1 MRLKYTAS
9 LLGSA
14 LSLAVVHAQEPKA
27 IPPGTPVTIVV
38 SPAAPA
44 APDVSISLLKRTG
57 HVTPNKSKCT
67 HTGGGNIDV
76 QQPSPDTLVVT
87 MTGVAVAYGT
97 PFNPGQ
103 AGMTF
108 DLTQCFEVSFDKPTV
123 KAAKLTIEGRVIGML
138 RSSCKGGQAEESG
151 AATVLAG
158 GLPVT
163 TLSMPGHVI
172 SGGESLSVNDHEGPV
187 SVPVSAGPYTLSQTW
202 TVSASMPRTS
212 LSKAPS
218 VEFAPDPALDPL
230 WISARDPFHG
240 AAKKDFGFQV
250 TIKVAPEEVKEKKE
264 PEKLPDGKVMKLS
277 EMKPLTGTQFGP
289 ALTPASGTGRR

>member
-1 MRLKYTAS
+1 MQLKFLAG

-14 LSLAVVHAQEPKA
+14 LPLTALHAQEPKA
-27 IPPGTPVTIVV
+27 VPPGTPVTIVV

-44 APDVSISLLKRTG
+44 VPDVSISLLKRTG
-57 HVTPNKSKCT
+57 HVTPCKSKCT

-97 PFNPGQ
+97 PFAPGQ

-123 KAAKLTIEGRVIGML
+123 KAAKLTIEGRVIGLL
-138 RSSCKGGQAEESG
+138 RSSCKGGQAEENGS
-151 AATVLAG
+151 AAVLAG
-158 GLPVT
+158 GVSIVSLG
-163 TLSMPGHVI
+163 MPGHVVG
-172 SGGESLSVNDHEGPV
+172 GGESLSVNDHEGPV
-187 SVPVSAGPYTLSQTW
+187 SVPVSAGQYTFNQVW
-202 TVSASMPRTS
+202 TVAASMPRTG
-212 LSKAPS
+212 LSGKAPS

-230 WISARDPFHG
+230 WISAKEPFHG
-240 AAKKDFGFQV
+240 AAKKDFGYQV

-264 PEKLPDGKVMKLS
+264 PEKLPAAKVTKLRDGK
-277 EMKPLTGTQFGP
+277 PLISSPFGP
-289 ALTPASGTGRR
+289 SVLPVSNPK